1 MSEKIELDK
10 PVQNAY
16 GWYVGVK
23 DDDYSYLNDN
33 GVIQDGVSR
42 YFATKSKALEAIAK
56 FEAKQ
61 AEATQ

>member
-23 DDDYSYLNDN
+23 DDDYNYLNDD
-33 GVIQDGVSR
+33 GIIQDGVSR
-42 YFATKSKALEAIAK
+42 YFATEAEALEAIAK
-56 FEAKQ
+56 FEKAN